1 MAIFFRICA
10 WMIFRVLKYG
20 CKQSNQVGK
29 PRFIIMTV
37 RQVIDIIRGAGQL
50 SIEEKIIEF
59 GPDHTLLIPL
69 LSINSS
75 IVEV

>member
-1 MAIFFRICA
+1 MQPVEPSGQTPIHYHDCE
-10 WMIFRVLKYG
+10 K
-20 CKQSNQVGK
+20 
-29 PRFIIMTV
+29 
-37 RQVIDIIRGAGQL
+37 VIDIIKRAKQL

-75 IVEV
+75 KVEV

>member
-1 MAIFFRICA
+1 MQTFEPGGQTPVHYHDCE
-10 WMIFRVLKYG
+10 K
-20 CKQSNQVGK
+20 
-29 PRFIIMTV
+29 
-37 RQVIDIIRGAGQL
+37 VIDIIKGAGQL

>member
-1 MAIFFRICA
+1 
-10 WMIFRVLKYG
+10 MIFRVMEYG
-20 CKQSNQVGK
+20 CRQSNQVGK

-37 RQVIDIIRGAGQL
+37 RQVIDIIKGAGQL

-59 GPDHTLLIPL
+59 GPDNTLLIPL
-69 LSINSS
+69 FSVNSS